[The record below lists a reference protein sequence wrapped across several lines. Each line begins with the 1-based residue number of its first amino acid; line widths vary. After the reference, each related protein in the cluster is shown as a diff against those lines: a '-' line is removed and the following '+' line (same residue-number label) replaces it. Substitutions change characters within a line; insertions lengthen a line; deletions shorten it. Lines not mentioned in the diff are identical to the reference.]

1 MSCILDTP
9 ANRKIAS
16 GLNMSLESYRALV
29 STLSVKD
36 PDLENRIEN
45 LSEEEVVL
53 ALQQKLQNEIR
64 YTTDK
69 DIYDIINT
77 LYDTYKDGD
86 ITDVIGSDIENLL
99 SPIKNSLFYY
109 VASDGK
115 NKIHLFKTEF
125 IDTKPKNDEQS
136 QLKRDTKLFLSNF
149 GLTLNDLD
157 SYNGDVPLFDAL
169 NRVVNAKTD
178 TDITEGVGYA
188 IAFMMQHDPTF
199 RDAIA
204 FSKSNSQGV
213 KGISRNLKRVLLT
226 GNNSKRQLG
235 TEENLQFIGS
245 EIAKELRKL
254 YNIDTDN
261 ITGEKDEK
269 ESLFKKIW
277 SIIDRFFQLL
287 SDSQLRTRLTNA
299 ALYTKNAAKA
309 VKNNDKSFIVKDN
322 IKPGSDKEGTALD
335 IQQAIK
341 DNPYEASIVELM
353 TKHGIAL
360 GGSASIA
367 SKGTIYRY
375 ADNPLHDLDFNAKG
389 KTEEEIESI
398 LKQNFKFYIKTN
410 VIEDNDPDDP
420 ERRTLTYLVIDR
432 EVKEEQISG
441 TKAVN
446 IIDVKTGEVIGRREY
461 SDLFLK
467 DGVQGKMLDFFM
479 GDPKNNFTDTTNV
492 TINGKDYL
500 FADPRNA
507 FLFKINVA
515 REKDIFDYNRYVPY
529 AEETLDENK
538 NVKYNKNTSIEL
550 LNFLKNHL
558 FAVNFKSPNGDKR
571 VLRSLVHSFKNK
583 FNEAWLTKLTRH
595 DDIIDDE
602 VYDQQ
607 LAKRLVSNYLRQIGL
622 DDAIV
627 LIDTPNATKVRIYEN
642 RLIDAIEEHNTIEDI
657 GTPIPDSKW
666 EQSLLGFLSK
676 RLGVE
681 FKHITVA
688 EAKALLG
695 DKYNSKINAFNLNS
709 TAYFIKGKKI
719 NADIK
724 SEEMLHPFIASMHKY
739 NPEVF
744 NDLLKDAKQNFK
756 KLYLGILNTYDESEA
771 DEELVTQALA
781 RVFVEEKQKNKKPF
795 VTKMIAKFKQWL
807 VSMFSS
813 EPTLKLGDVT
823 LKDIAQLINSDAEL
837 IYKKVENLSFNKNYI
852 QTNLFETTNIN
863 LEQNTYSNKSS
874 DSAYKV
880 ETYTGTW
887 TRKSVENQQDKVFL
901 FGDNTDDR
909 INTKYIPATT
919 QAVIR
924 GLPNAIGIDTKKSRS
939 LFSDAYFTDDDFE
952 EFKKGVDEAINKAK
966 QSGKPIVIPVD
977 ENGNPNIGTGK
988 ASLQTRAPKCFNYL
1002 QSELNK
1008 LLGRD
1013 VQSTPAEVSINTS
1026 QIVTKII
1033 SGGQTGVD
1041 TIGLQVAK
1049 ELGIETGGT
1058 APKGF
1063 VREQGIDD
1071 EDIRNYGLI
1080 EITDEQQSDYTKRT
1094 GKKDAYTGRTELNV
1108 RNSDGTVYFS
1118 TDADRAGKIA
1128 TQRAANEWGKP
1139 FLENPTAEQLRQ
1151 WIIDNNIKT
1160 LNVAGSR
1167 GSALENGEN
1176 IVNLLK
1182 EALRLEQTQTY
1193 DPLIITNTNN
1203 TQTIATSDG
1212 EIQFTQEQQE
1222 AINTVVSFVEDRYN
1236 GEGDDKV
1243 PFITIQGMAGTGKTT
1258 IVSAIAKELKKRGI
1272 HNSIGIAAVSR
1283 KAVGVLKKKLLKAG
1297 VAVAGEESIY
1307 SLLGASPMQS
1317 EDKYQLDERNNK
1329 LKDYNLIFIDEASMI
1344 GQNSYDQ
1351 IYKYINDNP
1360 DTTVVF
1366 LGDYGQ
1372 LKPIAKQNEESKK
1385 SPVFLSDTSKKVTL
1399 TERIRQGEG
1408 SPILDYADKFYVVSI
1423 GNSDEHVTK
1432 LIPAK
1437 TVVTDK
1443 GALVMLNKHN
1453 PSTNE
1458 QLIELFKE
1466 GMDLNDIDHVTII
1479 VGTNKARIQYCEM
1492 IHDALFPANKYEQYK
1507 IASFIKEDGKHTL
1520 YGSTNMSVG
1529 DIITFYAPYK
1539 LNNMM
1544 SFDNSENI
1552 KIKNISEIK
1561 TKKTAIGDIKYRTIT
1576 VDKTIPVVGKMECE
1590 IPVLDTSDVNNVQR
1604 FEQIKQALLETAKSI
1619 NKITNPKA
1627 YREAWKRY
1635 YEIESLFAKI
1645 SLGYAITTHKAQG
1658 STYDVGVI
1666 DINDITSVQGWE
1678 NQDHAENIY
1687 TALTRARNVSV
1698 VLTNNNGG
1706 VEISSVAKV
1715 NSNIEE
1721 GKTGKTTKD
1730 IRKEVK
1736 EEKEKEEKPESF
1748 DQNVDSTLN
1757 IKDGVITIAPNS
1769 TKEQLNESIKHFAN
1783 DYRNPLYQTLNID
1796 VTSCETV
1803 EDLIQL
1809 IQTLNKQ
1816 KGRLIYSYYDGE
1828 ETFKTLPKE
1837 WQEKLKENNITYIP
1851 VYTFGG
1857 TYNEIQ
1863 IREQTNNI
1871 INAENKGELLF
1882 HSSELRDWGRSAFAQ
1897 FHYNLELLKQMS
1909 EANEQFFGDKFKNE
1923 NFLNNTTEEILNK
1936 IGVANALEY
1945 LLKEP
1950 VFNVNKNTVS
1960 LSSRL
1965 LSKKMSVIYNNFKGF
1980 VNMNYDHLLLFDNIE
1995 LTDISSKSHIDTIQ
2009 ETQADIED
2017 VEKKDEIDIA
2027 EEYGSSQEHW
2037 QIGFR
2042 SVSPHNSLSQ
2052 KIRDR
2057 LNMLLDLDENGIAQ
2071 KNELGLNKLIDIHEA
2086 VNQILL
2092 FTQDSESL
2100 DNKKEDGTYET
2111 TSMVY
2116 KLQQHISEHKWL
2128 EQLVGK
2134 HYVGGNDTL
2143 DEIDGIL
2150 VNNDNVNEQFKSLF
2164 YNNFQKHF
2172 QKYNILYNDGQ
2183 NTILKTI
2190 NLSDFTSD
2198 TLIDIKNRFEDKE
2211 NGKLS
2216 MFDTTSNSFKLNA
2229 AQTFSQKL
2237 REISS
2242 KLATQSDTL
2251 NDNDLNLLFNAYINL
2266 DISVPP
2272 FDIFS
2277 RTINALNKTT
2287 LQKTINA
2294 ASYIFD
2300 NIYTN
2305 AQNNPNYEYLN
2316 SSNKSNFKQLTEA
2329 IALSMASDM
2338 ESVFHQD
2345 GKSYYSYV
2353 QPAYLNKLINKLSG
2367 KTENYEKFIQD
2378 EYKQYSGWFT
2388 FINKKG
2394 ETVWLNDWLQ
2404 KLATEKKARG
2414 ILNHAVLLSDNGVGY
2429 IDKTPAQY
2437 FSSILSNYFYSSSAK
2452 DTAWFRVGILS
2463 NKPSEEY
2470 IKFYKYSGVGFEDV
2484 ICEKLFRQTFSQ
2496 EVFRIKAIRERKKVA
2511 KEYEKLQKSLNDKNL
2526 TEEERTNIEQ
2536 QIKNLNYS
2544 KENEIAN
2551 FDKNG
2556 DKFFFLEFLNDE
2568 IKNNTELGNAVSRV
2582 INENTEIKDIEYNGL
2597 TYHSDLEFLKTELPK
2612 AIRNY
2617 LEEHYESFKQE
2628 QANNGAFELNEDGTY
2643 KSSDDKN
2650 IRSVL
2655 KNKGEEGLKEFYFND
2670 FFAQVNIT
2678 QLTITDLSFY
2688 KNTEDLQ
2695 KRLAQLHAPSIKPNI
2710 NATFNGEKVSDG
2722 KFRTVYIKDSIVES
2736 DIIPNLMASAEVILN
2751 NDRLKDNPLLKSQ
2764 VKARLDNIIKQFKE
2778 INWADAQGYT
2788 SPTAYRKRMI
2798 MYGKWSE
2805 RDQKAYEQVL
2815 SGNVDVESLD
2825 ILWQP
2830 LKPFGYSQIG
2840 VNGHNKYMPKIKM
2853 GIQNKNS
2860 EYLLIM
2866 ADAIMRGAN
2875 INNKLSAIYDVME
2888 DSYKRGNKSKGIDA
2902 IQFESTVKVGKRSVI
2917 DINNINNSD
2926 EIKKVFNDK
2935 LYLNGTYNTEY
2946 VQEYDFEDYGIQQEV
2961 PSHFEGSQQ
2970 QGSQVRILAVSDIPA
2985 YTLDGKENHVTV
2997 NGKQESVSEA
3007 RKKYFEAI
3015 DRNIQRSIDD
3025 IKKQFHL
3032 DDINPKLRNKTI
3044 SDMLRNEILKDN
3056 RYGNDLLWACSLD
3069 ENGDFNVPLSDPIHS
3084 NRIQQLLNSIVK
3096 NRVWKQKIAG
3106 GPVVQV
3112 SSYGLSED
3120 LHIRFN
3126 DKNGN
3131 LLKTY
3136 DEFIKENP
3144 NDDYNKYVKENSNSL
3159 AYLEC
3164 YVPIYD
3170 ESLLSDFMKDDG
3182 TIDVEAMEKNNPDL
3196 LNMFGYRIP
3205 TESKYS
3211 MVPIKIKGFLPRNAG
3226 EGIMLPKEITL
3237 LSGSDFD
3244 IDKLYVMRYEFL
3256 RQETYPTNKLKAYRD
3271 TIKETT
3277 GKDYNLNQI
3286 ADHLHGKSII
3296 EDKNV
3301 SSLLAKIAKPK
3312 YNYIKQKNGRGGDN
3326 NTILDYSIAFVTS
3339 QVAFEQFFTPGN
3351 FDEPKRIGYLIQA
3364 CKNTGEDYKE
3374 LSKLSID
3381 ELKDKAY
3388 QKQSLLFVD
3397 TQIKFHRQN
3406 MVAGKLIGAF
3416 AQANV
3421 SHGFVSTW
3429 HDMNPKSQVG
3439 VNVPPM
3445 IINGKS
3451 YDGLTPIDN
3460 EYENS
3465 RINRV
3470 SNNLSSYLAA
3480 SVDAVKDPILNLMN
3494 INMDT
3499 VNIAITL
3506 IRLGESIE
3514 TVGLLLSHPAIIN
3527 AVNNGDLKNNGQ
3539 GLFDTISELEK
3550 STRVSDNIDISNEW
3564 LAQQLTRPSDTA
3576 NQITQNKH
3584 SDLLV
3589 LKAIQNLISVANT
3602 VRSITTATRLN
3613 SISSAVGPFI
3623 SDTVIQQID
3632 FQEFRDT
3639 SDETIT
3645 PTITQML
3652 DSTPIIST
3660 IYKGVHQD
3668 IVPKLFDD
3676 VMLTDLGTLA
3686 KLFKEIENRLG
3697 YCSKNIARKFTDFLS
3712 SYIQCLDGT
3721 SVFDM
3726 SDENRDYILNKFPQE
3741 FKDAK
3746 TKYPDNKLIQA
3757 IKIVFDNNNNQMLEI
3772 KTRGYSSD
3780 QIEDLKKAWEELWN
3794 VDKNLAE
3801 KLVEYNFFKGSFTF
3815 NPRTFMQLVPNN
3827 IKLKLNNYIDNQLY
3841 FNPDNFDV
3849 STCID
3854 QFMVMNGLAERY
3866 FKDENSFNAFVRE
3879 YSAPTNNSELKDIFR
3894 HIIVR
3899 FGDNLMYVSPIIQ
3912 GGFTQIDNLGCGNKI
3927 FEIDPS
3933 RAVYEIR
3940 TVMSNKSSENDGETS
3955 KLQSDE
3961 ITQPLSTNDAE
3972 ILQKITV
3979 KDLIGEDVYDTF
3991 GNNTAE
3997 LIKSVKIQFN
4007 NLGFFKNELKQRTGL
4022 TENALQT
4029 IKRKLDKISTNEP
4042 ITLEQLNKT
4051 INEINPC

>member
-9 ANRKIAS
+9 ANKRIAS

-64 YTTDK
+64 YTIDK
-69 DIYDIINT
+69 DVYDIINT

-86 ITDVIGSDIENLL
+86 ISDVIGSDIENLL
-99 SPIKNSLFYY
+99 SSIKDSLFYY

-115 NKIHLFKTEF
+115 DKIHLFKTEF
-125 IDTKPKNDEQS
+125 INTSSKNDEQS
-136 QLKRDTKLFLSNF
+136 RLKRDAELFLSNF

-157 SYNGDVPLFDAL
+157 SYNEDVPLFDAL
-169 NRVVNAKTD
+169 NRVINAKTD

-199 RDAIA
+199 RDAVA
-204 FSKSNSQGV
+204 FSKSNSQGI
-213 KGISRNLKRVLLT
+213 KGISRNLNRVLLQ
-226 GNNSKRQLG
+226 GNNRQRPLG
-235 TEENLQFIGS
+235 TEENLRFIGS

-261 ITGEKDEK
+261 ITGEKVEK

-277 SIIDRFFQLL
+277 DIIDRFFQLL

-389 KTEEEIESI
+389 KTEEEVENI

-410 VIEDNDPDDP
+410 VIEDNDPNDP

-432 EVKEEQISG
+432 EVKEEQIPG

-446 IIDVKTGEVIGRREY
+446 IIDVETGETIGRREY
-461 SDLFLK
+461 SDLVLK

-479 GDPKNNFTDTTNV
+479 GDTKNNFTNTTNI

-529 AEETLDENK
+529 AEEPLDENES
-538 NVKYNKNTSIEL
+538 VKYNKNTSIEL
-550 LNFLKNHL
+550 LDFLKNHL
-558 FAVNFKSPNGDKR
+558 FAVDFESPDGDKK

-595 DDIIDDE
+595 DPIKKDE
-602 VYDQQ
+602 VYDQYI
-607 LAKRLVSNYLRQIGL
+607 AKRLVSNYLRQVGL

-627 LIDTPNATKVRIYEN
+627 LIDTPNATKVRVYEY
-642 RLIDAIEEHNTIEDI
+642 RLIDAIEEHSKIEDI

-666 EQSLLGFLSK
+666 EHSLLGFLSK

-688 EAKALLG
+688 EAKKLLG
-695 DKYNSKINAFNLNS
+695 DKYNSKINAFNLNG

-744 NDLLKDAKQNFK
+744 DDLLKDAKQNFK

-795 VTKMIAKFKQWL
+795 VAKMIAKFKQWL

-813 EPTLKLGDVT
+813 EPTLKLGDAT

-837 IYKKVENLSFNKNYI
+837 IYKKVANLSFNKDYV
-852 QTNLFETTNIN
+852 QT
-863 LEQNTYSNKSS
+863 
-874 DSAYKV
+874 
-880 ETYTGTW
+880 
-887 TRKSVENQQDKVFL
+887 
-901 FGDNTDDR
+901 
-909 INTKYIPATT
+909 
-919 QAVIR
+919 
-924 GLPNAIGIDTKKSRS
+924 S
-939 LFSDAYFTDDDFE
+939 LFNDNNNNT
-952 EFKKGVDEAINKAK
+952 I
-966 QSGKPIVIPVD
+966 QS
-977 ENGNPNIGTGK
+977 
-988 ASLQTRAPKCFNYL
+988 
-1002 QSELNK
+1002 
-1008 LLGRD
+1008 
-1013 VQSTPAEVSINTS
+1013 SIS
-1026 QIVTKII
+1026 
-1033 SGGQTGVD
+1033 
-1041 TIGLQVAK
+1041 
-1049 ELGIETGGT
+1049 
-1058 APKGF
+1058 
-1063 VREQGIDD
+1063 
-1071 EDIRNYGLI
+1071 
-1080 EITDEQQSDYTKRT
+1080 QSDTTINIYAGTNEN
-1094 GKKDAYTGRTELNV
+1094 TEL
-1108 RNSDGTVYFS
+1108 
-1118 TDADRAGKIA
+1118 
-1128 TQRAANEWGKP
+1128 
-1139 FLENPTAEQLRQ
+1139 
-1151 WIIDNNIKT
+1151 
-1160 LNVAGSR
+1160 
-1167 GSALENGEN
+1167 
-1176 IVNLLK
+1176 
-1182 EALRLEQTQTY
+1182 
-1193 DPLIITNTNN
+1193 
-1203 TQTIATSDG
+1203 
-1212 EIQFTQEQQE
+1212 
-1222 AINTVVSFVEDRYN
+1222 
-1236 GEGDDKV
+1236 
-1243 PFITIQGMAGTGKTT
+1243 
-1258 IVSAIAKELKKRGI
+1258 
-1272 HNSIGIAAVSR
+1272 
-1283 KAVGVLKKKLLKAG
+1283 
-1297 VAVAGEESIY
+1297 
-1307 SLLGASPMQS
+1307 
-1317 EDKYQLDERNNK
+1317 
-1329 LKDYNLIFIDEASMI
+1329 
-1344 GQNSYDQ
+1344 
-1351 IYKYINDNP
+1351 
-1360 DTTVVF
+1360 
-1366 LGDYGQ
+1366 
-1372 LKPIAKQNEESKK
+1372 
-1385 SPVFLSDTSKKVTL
+1385 
-1399 TERIRQGEG
+1399 
-1408 SPILDYADKFYVVSI
+1408 
-1423 GNSDEHVTK
+1423 
-1432 LIPAK
+1432 
-1437 TVVTDK
+1437 
-1443 GALVMLNKHN
+1443 
-1453 PSTNE
+1453 
-1458 QLIELFKE
+1458 
-1466 GMDLNDIDHVTII
+1466 
-1479 VGTNKARIQYCEM
+1479 
-1492 IHDALFPANKYEQYK
+1492 
-1507 IASFIKEDGKHTL
+1507 
-1520 YGSTNMSVG
+1520 
-1529 DIITFYAPYK
+1529 
-1539 LNNMM
+1539 
-1544 SFDNSENI
+1544 
-1552 KIKNISEIK
+1552 
-1561 TKKTAIGDIKYRTIT
+1561 
-1576 VDKTIPVVGKMECE
+1576 
-1590 IPVLDTSDVNNVQR
+1590 
-1604 FEQIKQALLETAKSI
+1604 
-1619 NKITNPKA
+1619 
-1627 YREAWKRY
+1627 
-1635 YEIESLFAKI
+1635 
-1645 SLGYAITTHKAQG
+1645 
-1658 STYDVGVI
+1658 
-1666 DINDITSVQGWE
+1666 
-1678 NQDHAENIY
+1678 
-1687 TALTRARNVSV
+1687 
-1698 VLTNNNGG
+1698 
-1706 VEISSVAKV
+1706 
-1715 NSNIEE
+1715 SN
-1721 GKTGKTTKD
+1721 
-1730 IRKEVK
+1730 KEVK

-1748 DQNVDSTLN
+1748 DKTVESALS
-1757 IKDGVITIAPNS
+1757 IKDGVITIEPNS
-1769 TKEQLNESIKHFAN
+1769 TKEQLNESIKRFVN
-1783 DYRNPLYQTLNID
+1783 DYRNPLYQILSID
-1796 VTSCETV
+1796 VTSCKTV

-1828 ETFKTLPKE
+1828 ETFKSLPKE
-1837 WQEKLKENNITYIP
+1837 WQEKLKEKDITYIP

-1882 HSSELRDWGRSAFAQ
+1882 HSSELRNWGRSAFAQ
-1897 FHYNLELLKQMS
+1897 FHYNLELLKQMP

-1950 VFNVNKNTVS
+1950 VFNVSKNTAS

-1995 LTDISSKSHIDTIQ
+1995 LTDTSSKSHIDTIQ

-2017 VEKKDEIDIA
+2017 VEKQDEIEIA

-2071 KNELGLNKLIDIHEA
+2071 KNELGLNKLIDVHEA

-2111 TSMVY
+2111 TSMVH

-2134 HYVGGNDTL
+2134 HYISGNDTL

-2150 VNNDNVNEQFKSLF
+2150 VSNDPVNEQFKSLF

-2211 NGKLS
+2211 DGKLS
-2216 MFDTTSNSFKLNA
+2216 MFDITSNSFKLNV

-2251 NDNDLNLLFNAYINL
+2251 NNDDLNLLFNAYVNL

-2272 FDIFS
+2272 FDTFS
-2277 RTINALNKTT
+2277 RTINTLNKTT
-2287 LQKTINA
+2287 LQKVVNA

-2300 NIYTN
+2300 NIYMN
-2305 AQNNPNYEYLN
+2305 AQNNSNYEYLN

-2329 IALSMASDM
+2329 IALAMASDM

-2388 FINKKG
+2388 FVNKKG

-2404 KLATEKKARG
+2404 KLATKKEAKG
-2414 ILNHAVLLSDNGVGY
+2414 ILDHAVLLSDNGVGY
-2429 IDKTPAQY
+2429 TDKTPAQY

-2496 EVFRIKAIRERKKVA
+2496 EVFRIKAVRERKKVA
-2511 KEYEKLQKSLNDKNL
+2511 KEYEKLQNSLNDENL
-2526 TEEERTNIEQ
+2526 TEEERVNIEQ

-2568 IKNNTELGNAVSRV
+2568 IKNNTELGKAVNRV
-2582 INENTEIKDIEYNGL
+2582 INENTEIIDIEYNGSV
-2597 TYHSDLEFLKTELPK
+2597 YHSDLEFLKTELPK

-2617 LEEHYESFKQE
+2617 LEEHYESFKRE

-2655 KNKGEEGLKEFYFND
+2655 KDKGEEGLKEFYFND

-2751 NDRLKDNPLLKSQ
+2751 SNGLKNNPLLKSQ

-2805 RDQKAYEQVL
+2805 RDQRAYEQVL
-2815 SGNVDVESLD
+2815 SGNVDVENLD

-2840 VNGHNKYMPKIKM
+2840 VSGHNKYMPKIKM

-2917 DINNINNSD
+2917 DINNINTSD

-2935 LYLNGTYNTEY
+2935 LYLNDTYNTEY

-2970 QGSQVRILAVSDIPA
+2970 HGSQVRILAVSDIPS
-2985 YTLDGKENHVTV
+2985 YNSFGEENHVMV
-2997 NGKQESVSEA
+2997 NGESKSVSEA
-3007 RKKYFEAI
+3007 RKNYFEAI

-3032 DDINPKLRNKTI
+3032 DDINPKLRNKAI

-3056 RYGNDLLWACSLD
+3056 RYGNDLLWACSLN
-3069 ENGDFNVPLSDPIHS
+3069 ENGDFNIPLSDPIHS

-3144 NDDYNKYVKENSNSL
+3144 NGDYNKYVKENSKSL

-3256 RQETYPTNKLKAYRD
+3256 RQESYPTPKLKAYKD
-3271 TIKETT
+3271 TIKEAT
-3277 GKDYNLNQI
+3277 GKDYSLDQI
-3286 ADHLHGKSII
+3286 ADHLHGKSFV

-3301 SSLLAKIAKPK
+3301 SSLLAKIAKPDYK
-3312 YNYIKQKNGRGGDN
+3312 YIKQTNGRGGDN
-3326 NTILDYSIAFVTS
+3326 NTILDYSIAFLTS
-3339 QVAFEQFFTPGN
+3339 ETAFEQFFTPGN
-3351 FDEPKRIGYLIQA
+3351 FDEPKRVGYLIQA

-3381 ELKDKAY
+3381 ELKNKAY
-3388 QKQSLLFVD
+3388 QKQSLLFID
-3397 TQIKFHRQN
+3397 TQIRFHRQN

-3421 SHGFVSTW
+3421 SHSFVSTW
-3429 HDMNPKSQVG
+3429 HDMNSSLENTPLCG
-3439 VNVPPM
+3439 IDVPPM
-3445 IINGKS
+3445 IINGNS
-3451 YDGLTPIDN
+3451 YNGLTPIDN
-3460 EYENS
+3460 EYENFG
-3465 RINRV
+3465 INRV

-3494 INMDT
+3494 INMNT
-3499 VNIAITL
+3499 VNLAISL

-3514 TVGLLLSHPAIIN
+3514 TVGLLLSHPAVIN
-3527 AVNNGDLKNNGQ
+3527 AVNNGDLQNNGQ

-3550 STRVSDNIDISNEW
+3550 STRVSDVIDISNEW
-3564 LAQQLTRPSDTA
+3564 LAQQLIRPSDTA
-3576 NQITQNKH
+3576 DQITQNKH

-3589 LKAIQNLISVANT
+3589 LKAIQNLIPVANT
-3602 VRSITTATRLN
+3602 IRSITTATRLN

-3623 SDTVIQQID
+3623 SDTVIQQVNL
-3632 FQEFRDT
+3632 QEFSDT
-3639 SDETIT
+3639 IDETIT
-3645 PTITQML
+3645 PLITDML
-3652 DSTPIIST
+3652 YNTPIIST

-3676 VMLTDLGTLA
+3676 VMLTDSETLA

-3697 YCSKNIARKFTDFLS
+3697 YCNKKIARKFTDFLS

-3741 FKDAK
+3741 FKDTK
-3746 TKYPDNKLIQA
+3746 IKYPDNKLVQA
-3757 IKIVFDNNNNQMLEI
+3757 VKIVFDNNNNQMLEI

-3815 NPRTFMQLVPNN
+3815 NPRTFMQLVPNS
-3827 IKLKLNNYIDNQLY
+3827 IKLKLNNYIDNQLD
-3841 FNPDNFDV
+3841 FNPDNFDI

-3854 QFMVMNGLAERY
+3854 QFMVMNGLAEKY
-3866 FKDENSFNAFVRE
+3866 FKDETSFNAFVRE
-3879 YSAPTNNSELKDIFR
+3879 YLAPTNNGESKDVFR
-3894 HIIVR
+3894 HIIVK

-3940 TVMSNKSSENDGETS
+3940 TVMSNKSSESDGETS

-3972 ILQKITV
+3972 ILQRITV

-3997 LIKSVKIQFN
+3997 LIKSVKTQFN
-4007 NLGFFKNELKQRTGL
+4007 NLSFFGNELKQRTGL

-4029 IKRKLDKISTNEP
+4029 IKRRLDKISTNEP